1 MQTVGL
7 QLVAMMAVLA
17 VVMGPGVVA
26 TWLMLRR
33 RRAAREERR
42 SPLTAELLRTPGHAL
57 RERLDEARVD
67 LAFDIMQL
75 MVLPALMLAALY
87 ATALTT
93 GVHLPVWL
101 VVALGFGWLVYAG
114 TRVRALH
121 RRGAEMDQ
129 WRLGLDAELAVGQEL
144 DQLMR
149 DGAVVFHDFPAEKFN
164 VDHVVIA
171 PQGVFAVE
179 TKGYTKPNRG
189 GGADDAK
196 VVYDG
201 KTLAFPTWSSNKP
214 LQQAERQAAWLAN
227 WLTSAT
233 GERVQVAPVLALPG
247 WFVDRKGRGD
257 VLVFSGRELRKHLLR
272 ARTAQPIAAEQV
284 QRIVHQVEQRCRN
297 VEPGFRPQTDSGG

>member
-1 MQTVGL
+1 MQAIGL
-7 QLVAMMAVLA
+7 QLVAMMAVLV
-17 VVMGPGVVA
+17 VVMGPPLVA
-26 TWLMLRR
+26 TSFMLRR
-33 RRAAREERR
+33 KRLAREQRR

-57 RERLDEARVD
+57 RERLDDARVD

-75 MVLPALMLAALY
+75 TVIPAFVLAAMQAASL
-87 ATALTT
+87 ASGL
-93 GVHLPVWL
+93 HWPMWL
-101 VVALGFGWLVYAG
+101 FVALGAAWLVYAAIQ
-114 TRVRALH
+114 VRALH

-129 WRLGLDAELAVGQEL
+129 WRIGLDAELAVGQEL

-149 DGAVVFHDFPAEKFN
+149 DGAVVFHDFPTEHFN

-214 LQQAERQAAWLAN
+214 LQQAERQAAWLAK
-227 WLTSAT
+227 WLSSAT
-233 GERVQVAPVLALPG
+233 GEPVQVTPALALPG
-247 WFVDRKGRGD
+247 WYVERKGRGD
-257 VLVFSGRELRKHLLR
+257 VLVFSGRELRNHLLR
-272 ARTAQPIAAEQV
+272 ARTAQPIAPEQV

-297 VEPGFRPQTDSGG
+297 VPPGFRAETKADG